1 MPRVEFTVKSGV
13 FTKKDISPVPGKRPP
28 LEELDL
34 LFNITDERQIFIE
47 EKDIIGLGEKRTPSI
62 LTINGFNKL
71 TKGHPG
77 YPRHLHGRIAEYC
90 VMHALHTLHG
100 LIKPGHHPNT
110 GGKTPDFVYP
120 YYLGSPDKDNYIEVV
135 TECKSTGKKE
145 GRKSRCE
152 LRDAL
157 VKQIDAYAMPGGSMR
172 CVHCVNLQDKVI
184 RNYWID
190 DQVTKFSRPPFL
202 TNPDESS
209 RRSST
214 SLIGKPALDYIRL
227 EGEEPRH
234 PLFTYFLAKWLGE
247 EPNKDEK
254 LEFEIRKEAERGSER
269 KNIYEAL
276 TKIDYDC
283 SGIIEENGLV
293 VGPTPPGGEWH
304 RLDEYRMIKF
314 RPEA

>member
-1 MPRVEFTVKSGV
+1 MPKVEFTVESGI
-13 FTKKDISPVPGKRPP
+13 FTEKQISPVPGRRPSLKKLDRLFERKWKRKI
-28 LEELDL
+28 
-34 LFNITDERQIFIE
+34 NIE
-47 EKDIIGLGEKRTPSI
+47 EKDIIGMGEKRTPSI
-62 LTINGFNKL
+62 LTKNGFNKL

-77 YPRHLHGRIAEYC
+77 YPKHLHGRIAEYC

-120 YYLGSPDKDNYIEVV
+120 YYLGSPSGGSYIEVV

-157 VKQIDAYAMPGGSMR
+157 VKQIDAYAMPPGSMR

-190 DQVTKFSRPPFL
+190 KIPPFL
-202 TNPDESS
+202 TTPSGSS
-209 RRSST
+209 LRSST
-214 SLIGKPALDYIRL
+214 PLTGEQALDYIRI
-227 EGEEPRH
+227 EELRH
-234 PLFTYFLAKWLGE
+234 PLFTYFLAKWLGK
-247 EPNKDEK
+247 EPNKEEK
-254 LEFEIRKEAERGSER
+254 QKFENRKEAEMGFEG
-269 KNIYEAL
+269 KKIYEAL

-293 VGPTPPGGEWH
+293 VGPTPDGDWH

-314 RPEA
+314 RPEP